1 MKEIWIFFTAM
12 HGKETKWEKNQTE
25 KKKLL
30 LTGVGCPSK
39 SESILRRLARSETGN
54 KPASAQAAYNMG
66 AAWPWKVQQEKTIN
80 LANDKTQ

>member
-1 MKEIWIFFTAM
+1 M
-12 HGKETKWEKNQTE
+12 TKKQNE
-25 KKKLL
+25 KKLL

-66 AAWPWKVQQEKTIN
+66 AA
-80 LANDKTQ
+80 